1 MCSNKSRL
9 IELAFQ
15 LYTFQLTSVIGLV
28 LWYYECWGMFYKN
41 NFHLQDRI
49 KDVERWHNTRLQNNA
64 QKKGNCD
71 GTCTTLLWQHNVPCT
86 RWVLPSR
93 KFILYVAPKAGKIGN
108 SNVAGKVTVI
118 KKNVLVSLCSS
129 MFCCTLYLKVNH
141 VYKVRMHPTKR
152 MCSKQAFKKM
162 SAISL
167 PHPLDVMFAGSLQML
182 KFTGWQVWRRPNFSV
197 HNFAPTLWCQ
207 SCKCN
212 VSLYFSYLFDV

>member
-1 MCSNKSRL
+1 MACFTILLMLSQVLQKITYVHVKVS
-9 IELAFQ
+9 LAGP
-15 LYTFQLTSVIGLV
+15 LTFVESLLMSERKLEG
-28 LWYYECWGMFYKN
+28 YY
-41 NFHLQDRI
+41 LR
-49 KDVERWHNTRLQNNA
+49 A
-64 QKKGNCD
+64 
-71 GTCTTLLWQHNVPCT
+71 
-86 RWVLPSR
+86 
-93 KFILYVAPKAGKIGN
+93 ILYRQVPKAGKIGN

-182 KFTGWQVWRRPNFSV
+182 KFTGWQV
-197 HNFAPTLWCQ
+197 
-207 SCKCN
+207 
-212 VSLYFSYLFDV
+212 